1 MQKVNRSRRT
11 SLWKGSGACLSCC
24 CEHLPDAPNLGAE
37 RCFKPSTLHWS
48 LPFGNSRWHG
58 STMGRRSG
66 GLVGSAHGRGS
77 TASSRPSCV
86 IRDAVN
92 YKLDRLP
99 LPVNDLVVLGHQRR
113 RWRMCTVLLEAHA
126 TRVEHFDEER
136 RQRFVLISV
145 PHLRG
150 PESYSSFHQS

>member
-1 MQKVNRSRRT
+1 MLSGVVSANHSLYHSDRSSPSVNDCPSINSRQPVMQKVNRSRRT

-24 CEHLPDAPNLGAE
+24 CEHLPDAPKLGAE

-48 LPFGNSRWHG
+48 LLFGNSRWHG

-66 GLVGSAHGRGS
+66 GLVASAHGRGS

-113 RWRMCTVLLEAHA
+113 RWRM
-126 TRVEHFDEER
+126 
-136 RQRFVLISV
+136 
-145 PHLRG
+145 
-150 PESYSSFHQS
+150 SYCASGSSC